1 MGLITMFLSPQF
13 VLSVLSL
20 FCTSLADNCNDF
32 EDVTCELSEH
42 NIIDL
47 DRHTPTPGECQVM
60 CRETEECGWFTHFGT
75 DCYLLRD
82 CGVTEHCGGCVSGP
96 TSPDFATCPWPPGP
110 APETTTTT
118 TTSSTTTQTTT
129 ISTTTTT
136 TTTPTTTTTTGGDAS
151 CSNFEE
157 AACEL
162 SENNIVGHDRFTNT
176 ATECQEKCKED
187 AACSWFTH
195 FDTQCYLLSTCG
207 NTAQCQ
213 GCVSGPTSP
222 DFSSCPWPPG
232 PEPSTTTSSSTKPTT
247 TTTKSTTTTTRTTST
262 TTTQTTST
270 ASEQCDD
277 IKINENCDWS
287 YGLIHWYENVMTG
300 SECQHICLDLQGAKF
315 FSHYNEG
322 REAEHGFCGCF
333 STCAWPSSEGCY
345 DRCATHEV
353 FSEEDWIEDKAN
365 YDDLTSSETFGGELD
380 VEEFALNEPRPGPRY
395 CHCMRGPLQPDV
407 DGCDLWP

>member
-1 MGLITMFLSPQF
+1 MFRSPQF

-118 TTSSTTTQTTT
+118 TTTSTTTQTTT
-129 ISTTTTT
+129 TSTTTTT
-136 TTTPTTTTTTGGDAS
+136 TTTRGDAS

-162 SENNIVGHDRFTNT
+162 SEN
-176 ATECQEKCKED
+176 
-187 AACSWFTH
+187 
-195 FDTQCYLLSTCG
+195 
-207 NTAQCQ
+207 
-213 GCVSGPTSP
+213 
-222 DFSSCPWPPG
+222 
-232 PEPSTTTSSSTKPTT
+232 
-247 TTTKSTTTTTRTTST
+247 
-262 TTTQTTST
+262 
-270 ASEQCDD
+270 
-277 IKINENCDWS
+277 
-287 YGLIHWYENVMTG
+287 
-300 SECQHICLDLQGAKF
+300 
-315 FSHYNEG
+315 
-322 REAEHGFCGCF
+322 
-333 STCAWPSSEGCY
+333 
-345 DRCATHEV
+345 
-353 FSEEDWIEDKAN
+353 
-365 YDDLTSSETFGGELD
+365 
-380 VEEFALNEPRPGPRY
+380 
-395 CHCMRGPLQPDV
+395 
-407 DGCDLWP
+407 

>member
-1 MGLITMFLSPQF
+1 MFRSPQF

-118 TTSSTTTQTTT
+118 TTTSTTTQTTT
-129 ISTTTTT
+129 TSTTTTT

-176 ATECQEKCKED
+176 ATECQEKCRDK
-187 AACSWFTH
+187 AGCSWFTH
-195 FDTQCYLLSTCG
+195 FDTNCYLLSHCG
-207 NTAQCQ
+207 ATAHCE
-213 GCVSGPTSP
+213 GCVSGPTYP
-222 DFSSCPWPPG
+222 DIATCPWPPA
-232 PEPSTTTSSSTKPTT
+232 PSTSTTTTTHKTTTTTKPTT
-247 TTTKSTTTTTRTTST
+247 TTKRTTTAKSTTTT
-262 TTTQTTST
+262 
-270 ASEQCDD
+270 ASHGSCDD
-277 IKINENCDWS
+277 IHVNEECDWN
-287 YGLIHWYENVMTG
+287 YGLIHEYGEHIMTG
-300 SECQHICLDLQGAKF
+300 SECQDRCKGVSGAKF

-322 REAEHGFCGCF
+322 HEGEHGWCGCF
-333 STCAWPSSEGCY
+333 STCWPSTDGCSIFCSSHEGPN
-345 DRCATHEV
+345 THEEV
-353 FSEEDWIEDKAN
+353 SSEDMEIDGSYREPLD
-365 YDDLTSSETFGGELD
+365 SSETFGGEVD
-380 VEEFALNEPRPGPRY
+380 IEVPMEPRPGPHY
-395 CHCMRGPLQPDV
+395 CHCMHGPLEPDV
-407 DGCDLWP
+407 DSCDLWP